1 MNCIPTTYVKCPTCG
16 WLHFAVSAESA
27 VEQVDAV
34 NEAFALQGIPQR
46 AFFDKYLRCFR
57 CNADTATFVPAQET
71 DAPLGVTIQ
80 PVVIER

>member
-1 MNCIPTTYVKCPTCG
+1 MRLAALRGLRGEC
-16 WLHFAVSAESA
+16 
-27 VEQVDAV
+27 

-46 AFFDKYLRCFR
+46 AFFDRCLRCLR
-57 CNADTATFVPAQET
+57 CNADTATFVPAKES